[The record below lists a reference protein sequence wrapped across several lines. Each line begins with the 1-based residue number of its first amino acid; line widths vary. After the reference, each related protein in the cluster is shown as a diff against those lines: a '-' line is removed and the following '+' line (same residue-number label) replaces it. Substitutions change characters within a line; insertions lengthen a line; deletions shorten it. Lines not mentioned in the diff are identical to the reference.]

1 MKCIF
6 CRSDGCNHGNK
17 SSDCLEGNCEQCSLG
32 CCPLEM
38 TDEICQYTIVE
49 YSYETTAKGNKKLR
63 QLSNTYQQER
73 QQFLGLWSLEMD
85 NFKEHS
91 KHVKYH
97 KNQMEQLFS
106 LQKKELKTV
115 ICRWDF
121 AENYVHESGSMVS
134 TKHYGKEQ
142 SQLLIVSFW
151 IHSLN
156 STISNPEIKLKY
168 LAFTSDYLA
177 HNTIFFDKCL
187 SIFIDHIKM
196 KYFQKIA
203 RLHILTDGAKQHFK
217 NRRALNNISAQS
229 EVQSNISKN

>member
-1 MKCIF
+1 MF
-6 CRSDGCNHGNK
+6 FGMLSF
-17 SSDCLEGNCEQCSLG
+17 
-32 CCPLEM
+32 EM
-38 TDEICQYTIVE
+38 TDKICQYTIVE
-49 YSYETTAKGNKKLR
+49 HSYETTAKGNKKLK
-63 QLSNTYQQER
+63 QLTNTYQQEQ

-97 KNQMEQLFS
+97 KNQMEMLFS
-106 LQKKELKTV
+106 LQKKELKIV
-115 ICRWDF
+115 ICRWNF

-134 TKHYGKEQ
+134 TEHYGKKQ

-151 IHSLN
+151 IHSSN
-156 STISNPEIKLKY
+156 STASNSEIRLKY

-187 SIFIDHIKM
+187 SLFINHIKM
-196 KYFQKIA
+196 NYFEKITK
-203 RLHILTDGAKQHFK
+203 LHILTDGAKQHFK

-229 EVQSNISKN
+229 ELQSNTFKELEICNNNRDGNRMDI